1 MGHQLT
7 YSAHSPIRPAR
18 PKTPFPAA
26 RGHTGVW
33 APLSSHSARASL
45 TASWD
50 PRVSSTSLN
59 QLLRAWRARGFR
71 EARWS
76 DPATATFL

>member
-1 MGHQLT
+1 MGQQLT

-33 APLSSHSARASL
+33 AHL
-45 TASWD
+45 
-50 PRVSSTSLN
+50 VNGSTSRVLTP
-59 QLLRAWRARGFR
+59 LDYL
-71 EARWS
+71 
-76 DPATATFL
+76 